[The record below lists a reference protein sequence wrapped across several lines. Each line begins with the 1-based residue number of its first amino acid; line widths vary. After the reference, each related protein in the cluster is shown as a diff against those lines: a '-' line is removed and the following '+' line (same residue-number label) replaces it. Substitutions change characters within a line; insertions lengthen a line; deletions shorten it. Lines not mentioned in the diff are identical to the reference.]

1 METNSISSQVD
12 DNKNKITLKMIK
24 SKYIIREVFK
34 FLENKKTFQ
43 IMIYN
48 KVLQKLFDITI
59 EDYKHISGKYNIIEK
74 DGTGKEYDLKTNKL
88 IFEGEYKNRKKNGK
102 GKLYNKDGKLIFE
115 GEYLNNKKNGK
126 GKEYYYNGKLIFE
139 GEYLNNKKWY
149 GIGYDI
155 KGNKEYEINNGNG
168 KIKEYN
174 EEFRISFEGELL
186 NGEKNG
192 KGKSYNIYGQ

>member
-74 DGTGKEYDLKTNKL
+74 DGTGK
-88 IFEGEYKNRKKNGK
+88 
-102 GKLYNKDGKLIFE
+102 
-115 GEYLNNKKNGK
+115 
-126 GKEYYYNGKLIFE
+126 
-139 GEYLNNKKWY
+139 
-149 GIGYDI
+149 
-155 KGNKEYEINNGNG
+155 
-168 KIKEYN
+168 
-174 EEFRISFEGELL
+174 
-186 NGEKNG
+186 
-192 KGKSYNIYGQ
+192 